1 MMRKFI
7 FIIAAFITT
16 VAIQAQTQEK
26 GAFKVY
32 CELTAQHGASGKI
45 KVWANFGEDTPTG
58 VDKDKQMWVVNSKGE
73 KVNPRT
79 LTDAANYLGKF
90 GWKLVS
96 THMIDARPPIYYW
109 VMEKTVNSEDEIK
122 EGIVKEKD

>member
-1 MMRKFI
+1 MRKILFI
-7 FIIAAFITT
+7 IIAAVFST
-16 VAIQAQTQEK
+16 VTIQAQTKDSEPY
-26 GAFKVY
+26 KVY

-45 KVWANFGEDTPTG
+45 KVWANFGDDTPTG
-58 VDKDKQMWVVNSKGE
+58 VDKDKQMVIVNSKGE

-79 LTDAANYLGKF
+79 LTDAANYLGKY

-109 VMEKTVNSEDEIK
+109 VMGKTVKNVEEIK
-122 EGIVKEKD
+122 EGIIKE